1 MSSVALQTSN
11 VDLQYAALPWR
22 RVHGEVQILLVTTKT
37 TGRWIVP
44 KGWPIPGRKPAE
56 CAAREA
62 LEEAGVVGEVAA
74 QAVGSFS
81 YQKRREI
88 RRLAALQGRGVP
100 DGSCAPTAKLA
111 GERLTGDLLVFD
123 RRSSGAGS
131 GARLAS
137 SYREIRRA
145 VFVGGWLNQKC
156 TLQPEPTRPREM

>member
-11 VDLQYAALPWR
+11 VNLQYAALPWR
-22 RVHGEVQILLVTTKT
+22 RAHGEVQILLVTTKT

-81 YQKRREI
+81 YQKRRK
-88 RRLAALQGRGVP
+88 
-100 DGSCAPTAKLA
+100 S
-111 GERLTGDLLVFD
+111 GDLLPCKVEVFPMEVLRQ
-123 RRSSGAGS
+123 RRSWPEKDSRETCWCSINEAVARVPERGLRRLIAKFGEQISQAAG
-131 GARLAS
+131 
-137 SYREIRRA
+137 
-145 VFVGGWLNQKC
+145 
-156 TLQPEPTRPREM
+156 

>member
-11 VDLQYAALPWR
+11 VNLQYAALPWR

-81 YQKRREI
+81 YQKRRK
-88 RRLAALQGRGVP
+88 
-100 DGSCAPTAKLA
+100 S
-111 GERLTGDLLVFD
+111 GDLLSCKVEVFPMEVVRQ
-123 RRSSGAGS
+123 RRSWPEKDARETCWCSINEAVARVPGLGLRRLIAKFGEQISQAAG
-131 GARLAS
+131 
-137 SYREIRRA
+137 
-145 VFVGGWLNQKC
+145 
-156 TLQPEPTRPREM
+156 